1 MDFAPPVCKNM
12 VYRYWAQLPSNGY
25 EQSFAFAQLKGNSDK
40 SPNWAPIIPSTKK
53 YEVQLITGQKTSN
66 LFTQKHSGSTHCCVH
81 QPDWLRRRLLQSY
94 MVSRYY
100 SFYYIDLCI
109 SIFFWTLFKN
119 VHCRGP
125 CSLRPCISRPYCI
138 SQSIKSSICNKND
151 AKETKYV
158 PYTL

>member
-1 MDFAPPVCKNM
+1 
-12 VYRYWAQLPSNGY
+12 
-25 EQSFAFAQLKGNSDK
+25 
-40 SPNWAPIIPSTKK
+40 
-53 YEVQLITGQKTSN
+53 
-66 LFTQKHSGSTHCCVH
+66 
-81 QPDWLRRRLLQSY
+81 

-109 SIFFWTLFKN
+109 SIFFWTLFKK

-151 AKETKYV
+151 AKETRYV
-158 PYTL
+158 PYTLQVEYASLYHKKNEGENVISANLGPLFVTMTSMPFFYGADEFLQQGRCIPTLVIMAASCYPNGFNWNALPLIQQQAGKVYFCIAQYRRNP